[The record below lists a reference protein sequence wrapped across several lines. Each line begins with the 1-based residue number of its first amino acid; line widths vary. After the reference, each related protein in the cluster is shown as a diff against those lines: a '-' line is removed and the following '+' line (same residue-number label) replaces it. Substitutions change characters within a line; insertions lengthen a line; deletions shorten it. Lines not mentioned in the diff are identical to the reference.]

1 MSRTDRV
8 IDRITQMILDGKLAP
23 GDRLPVESDLA
34 ADLSVSR
41 GSLREGVR
49 ALTLLGVLHTRQGDG
64 TYVTSLNA
72 SLLLGPLGLLVE
84 LQGAGNALHIHTVR
98 RLLETEA
105 AGLAA
110 SNVGAHG
117 TLGSTGAELSRAR
130 DTLDDA
136 ARILFLPKMDHE
148 RLLEA
153 DINFHS
159 AIADLAGNPVL
170 AALIAAFAT
179 RTTRAR
185 LWRAIAQ
192 DDAEHRTQQEHELIL
207 NAIVG
212 QDPERARIRMA
223 MHLLGVEDS
232 LDSAHA
238 EANKVGGTEVRDA
251 W

>member
-8 IDRITQMILDGKLAP
+8 VDRITQMILDGKLAP
-23 GDRLPVESDLA
+23 GDRLPVEKDLA
-34 ADLSVSR
+34 ADLAVSR

-64 TYVTSLNA
+64 TYVTSLDA
-72 SLLLGPLGLLVE
+72 SMLLGPMGLLVE
-84 LQGAGNALHIHTVR
+84 LQGSGNARHIHTVR

-110 SNVGAHG
+110 SNVGNHG
-117 TLGSTGAELSRAR
+117 AFDSTTAELARAR
-130 DTLDDA
+130 DALDDA
-136 ARILFLPKMDHE
+136 AQILSLPHMDHE

-153 DINFHS
+153 DVTFHS

-179 RTTRAR
+179 RTARAR

-192 DDAEHRTQQEHELIL
+192 DGAQQRTQQEHELIL
-207 NAIVG
+207 KAIVG

-223 MHLLGVEDS
+223 THLLDVEDF

-238 EANKVGGTEVRDA
+238 EANMVDGAEVRDV
-251 W
+251 